1 MDAESWVGKH
11 NTAHPYTQEEQDML
25 ILAYKAAGLEYKDLN
40 KGDMDSE
47 EVKSTNTTSPV
58 QSFQGYPR

>member
-1 MDAESWVGKH
+1 
-11 NTAHPYTQEEQDML
+11 ML